1 MADDIE
7 KDANLSLV
15 ELDKGETLFTFSQI
29 THHHSMIHSVHSH
42 SFCQSQLALYYQ
54 LSSAVVRLDNDDLLI
69 DWEVMNECSY

>member
-29 THHHSMIHSVHSH
+29 THHSFIQFALTLSVTVS
-42 SFCQSQLALYYQ
+42 SVCTI
-54 LSSAVVRLDNDDLLI
+54 SSAVELSDWAHDD
-69 DWEVMNECSY
+69 

>member
-29 THHHSMIHSVHSH
+29 THSSFTHSLISRTVSH
-42 SFCQSQLALYYQ
+42 SELCTI
-54 LSSAVVRLDNDDLLI
+54 SSAVELSGWLMMI
-69 DWEVMNECSY
+69 YY